1 MNSVTIA
8 GFGLILFILFYI
20 FYGRYLEKLWRIDKD
35 RKTPAFTKADG
46 IDYIPAKHW
55 LILFGH
61 HFSSIAG
68 AGPILGPV
76 IAVCIW
82 GWGPAL
88 LWIVLG
94 SIFLGGVHDFSSLV
108 LSVRNEGQTV
118 GEITEK
124 VLGIKSKFIF
134 SLFLWF
140 SLTLVVAVFSAVTAK
155 TFIEEPQIVLPT
167 FFLIID
173 ALIFGF
179 LIYRK
184 NFSIFYATIICL
196 FLLFLFFVLGKEFPI
211 VLNLKEPQKLWILI
225 LLIYSLFASILPVN
239 LLLQP
244 RDYLSSFILFSGL
257 LIGYIGLLTS
267 HPQINAPFYISFFH
281 QSSGSLWPMMF
292 VIIACG
298 AISGF
303 HGLVS
308 SGTTSK
314 QIANEKDI
322 KKIGY
327 GGMLTEGFLS
337 ILALLCVSAG
347 LFWKSEIPNLN
358 YPDLMKKGD
367 WIGTF
372 ATGYGQIVK
381 RIFGPEIGK
390 LFAIIMINS
399 FVLTTLDTA
408 TRISRYITQELFGEA
423 FRIKPFKNRYSA
435 TILVIIF
442 AGYLAFGNWQKI
454 WPVFG
459 ASNQLV
465 AAIILFLCG
474 LYLLIKKRN
483 SLSAIIPAIIMFLT
497 TMTALKIQMLN
508 FYKQKQ
514 FLLGNIS
521 LILIILA
528 IFIVNEGIKILSQV
542 IRKRR
547 MYEEI

>member
-1 MNSVTIA
+1 MNSLTIA
-8 GFGLILFILFYI
+8 LIGLVFFVFFYI
-20 FYGRYLEKLWRIDKD
+20 FYGRYLEKLWDIDEN
-35 RKTPAFTKADG
+35 RKTPALTKTDG
-46 IDYIPAKHW
+46 VDYIPAKHW

-76 IAVCIW
+76 VAICLW

-88 LWIVLG
+88 LWIILG

-118 GEITEK
+118 GEITKK
-124 VLGIKSKFIF
+124 VFGEKSKVIF

-140 SLTLVVAVFSAVTAK
+140 SLILVIAVFAAVTAK
-155 TFIEEPQIVLPT
+155 TFIEEPKIVLPT
-167 FFLIID
+167 FLLIFD
-173 ALIFGF
+173 AFIFGF
-179 LIYRK
+179 LVYRK
-184 NFSIFYATIICL
+184 NFSIFYSTVLCL
-196 FLLFLFFVLGKEFPI
+196 ILLFLFFIIGKEIPV
-211 VLNLKEPQKLWILI
+211 VLKFKDPQKLWILI
-225 LLIYSLFASILPVN
+225 LLAYSFIASVLPVN

-244 RDYLSSFILFSGL
+244 RDYLSSFILFSGVFFGYL
-257 LIGYIGLLTS
+257 GLITS
-267 HPQINAPFYISFFH
+267 HPNIKAPFYISFK
-281 QSSGSLWPMMF
+281 SSGGFLWPMMF
-292 VIIACG
+292 VTIACG

-322 KKIGY
+322 RKIGY

-347 LFWKSEIPNLN
+347 LFWASSIPELN

-372 ATGYGQIVK
+372 ATGYGQILK
-381 RIFGPEIGK
+381 KIFNPEIGK
-390 LFAIIMINS
+390 LFAIVMINS

-408 TRISRYITQELFGEA
+408 TRITRYITQELFGES
-423 FRIKPFKNRYSA
+423 FKIKFLKNRYMA

-442 AGYLAFGNWQKI
+442 AGYLAFGDWQKI

-465 AAIILFLCG
+465 AAIILLLCG
-474 LYLLIKKRN
+474 SYLLIKKKN
-483 SLSAIIPAIIMFLT
+483 SVSALIPAIIMFLT
-497 TMTALKIQMLN
+497 TITALLIQMIN
-508 FYKQKQ
+508 FYKNKKL
-514 FLLGNIS
+514 LLGNIS
-521 LILIILA
+521 LILIVLSFFVI
-528 IFIVNEGIKILSQV
+528 IESIKILSFN
-542 IRKRR
+542 IEKRR
-547 MYEEI
+547 QNV

>member
-1 MNSVTIA
+1 MNSLFVAGIA
-8 GFGLILFILFYI
+8 LFSFLF
-20 FYGRYLEKLWRIDKD
+20 FYVVYGKYLEKLWEIDEN
-35 RKTPAFTKADG
+35 RKTPAWVKTDG
-46 IDYIPAKHW
+46 VDYLPAKHY

-61 HFSSIAG
+61 HFASIAG

-76 IAVCIW
+76 IAVCLW
-82 GWGPAL
+82 GWGPAF

-108 LSVRNEGQTV
+108 LSVRNEGQTI
-118 GEITEK
+118 GELTKRILGEKSK
-124 VLGIKSKFIF
+124 VLF

-140 SLTLVVAVFSAVTAK
+140 SLSLVIAVFSAVTAK
-155 TFIEEPQIVLPT
+155 TFIEEPEIVLPT
-167 FFLIID
+167 FFLIIN
-173 ALIFGF
+173 AIIFGYLVYKKNLPF
-179 LIYRK
+179 LLVT
-184 NFSIFYATIICL
+184 IFCL
-196 FLLFLFFVLGKEFPI
+196 FLLFVFFLFGKEVPV
-211 VLNLKEPQKLWILI
+211 VLKFKSGIKIWISI
-225 LLIYSLFASILPVN
+225 LLIYSYVASVLPVN

-244 RDYLSSFILFSGL
+244 RDYLSSFILFFGIFL
-257 LIGYIGLLTS
+257 GYLGLLTS
-267 HPQINAPFYISFFH
+267 HPKINAPFYISFRSETGF
-281 QSSGSLWPMMF
+281 LWPIMF

-314 QIANEKDI
+314 QIANERDI

-327 GGMLTEGFLS
+327 GAMLTEGFLS

-347 LFWKSEIPNLN
+347 LFWCSQNYELN

-372 ATGYGQIVK
+372 ARGYGQILK
-381 RIFGPEIGK
+381 RLFNPEIGK

-408 TRISRYITQELFGEA
+408 TRISRYITEELFGEA
-423 FRIKPFKNRYSA
+423 FKIKFLKNRFIA
-435 TILVIIF
+435 TLFVILF

-465 AAIILFLCG
+465 AGITLFICATYLIIKG
-474 LYLLIKKRN
+474 KN
-483 SLSAIIPAIIMFLT
+483 STSVMIPTIIMFLT
-497 TMTALKIQMLN
+497 TITALTIQMKN
-508 FYKQKQ
+508 FYIKKQ

-521 LILIILA
+521 LILIILSFFM
-528 IFIVNEGIKILSQV
+528 INEGVRILFSLTE
-542 IRKRR
+542 KRR
-547 MYEEI
+547 